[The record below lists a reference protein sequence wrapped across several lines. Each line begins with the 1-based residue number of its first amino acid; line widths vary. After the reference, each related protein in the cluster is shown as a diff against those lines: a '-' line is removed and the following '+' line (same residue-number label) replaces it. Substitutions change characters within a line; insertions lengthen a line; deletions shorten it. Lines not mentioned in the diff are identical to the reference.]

1 MVKKYLFFLIS
12 IVLSGCS
19 ELPMTKKDFNDRD
32 YIAFYKSGWSEKE
45 SRKPENILE
54 VKKAMLE
61 CGYCSPV
68 QHCLGET
75 RNMMITDSEYMMITR
90 WFPRQCMIKSGFTSK
105 AYYYDGKGY
114 LKAPTQQKPDT
125 KYGAIPDR
133 SVERRL
139 NSEWCTEIYPESEVC
154 KP

>member
-1 MVKKYLFFLIS
+1 MKKIYNLLAIFNLLFLYGCHNPTGIEKNDKKYPPFFFKI
-12 IVLSGCS
+12 
-19 ELPMTKKDFNDRD
+19 
-32 YIAFYKSGWSEKE
+32 GWSEKDFF
-45 SRKPENILE
+45 KPENILE

-61 CGYCSPV
+61 CGYCTPTGNCKDDYRV
-68 QHCLGET
+68 IWT
-75 RNMMITDSEYMMITR
+75 REYTLKTR

-114 LKAPTQQKPDT
+114 IKAPTQLKPDT
-125 KYGAIPDR
+125 RYGPVPDR